1 MLSFLGRTDGISKGG
16 RRRHDIDDLERNLL
30 PLGWKLEIK
39 ERAMIDDA
47 YAPSANNGKH
57 RRWHFFANYRAWMIG
72 ASWSDDS
79 FSFAFGPFALSYF

>member
-1 MLSFLGRTDGISKGG
+1 
-16 RRRHDIDDLERNLL
+16 
-30 PLGWKLEIK
+30 
-39 ERAMIDDA
+39 MIDDA